1 MIGNI
6 VIVLF
11 GSKESTSTPLT
22 FLVYQL

>member
-22 FLVYQL
+22 FLIYHL